1 MPRKNRPDSTREERR
16 RRATRRRRHGAR
28 QDQADGPPVDLAHAD
43 PIPGAR
49 GGQAAE
55 GRLLGVDFG
64 ERRVGLALSDSAG
77 LIAQGLETIEV
88 KSTGESLASI
98 AAIAEAEEVVE
109 IVLGLPVNMDGTKG
123 EMAGKVEA
131 FASLLQDRVSCAV
144 RTWDERMTSISA
156 RRAMHEMGMETRGN
170 KGSLDRIAATLL
182 LQNYLDYRRRA
193 ADETEPLD

>member
-1 MPRKNRPDSTREERR
+1 M
-16 RRATRRRRHGAR
+16 
-28 QDQADGPPVDLAHAD
+28 
-43 PIPGAR
+43 
-49 GGQAAE
+49 
-55 GRLLGVDFG
+55 LGVDFG

-131 FASLLQDRVSCAV
+131 FAGLLQDRVSCAV

-193 ADETEPLD
+193 ADETESLD

>member
-1 MPRKNRPDSTREERR
+1 MPQN
-16 RRATRRRRHGAR
+16 
-28 QDQADGPPVDLAHAD
+28 QADGIPGDLAHAG
-43 PIPGAR
+43 PVPGA
-49 GGQAAE
+49 GGGSGQAAE

-88 KSTGESLASI
+88 HSAGESVESI
-98 AAIAEAEEVVE
+98 AAIAEAEQVLE

-131 FASLLQDRVSCAV
+131 FAGLLQDRVSCAV

-170 KGSLDRIAATLL
+170 KGRLDRIAATLL

>member
-16 RRATRRRRHGAR
+16 RRATRRRRHRTR
-28 QDQADGPPVDLAHAD
+28 QDQADGPPVDLTHAD

-88 KSTGESLASI
+88 KSTGESLESI
-98 AAIAEAEEVVE
+98 VAIAEVERVLE

-131 FASLLQDRVSCAV
+131 FAGLLQDRVSCAV

-156 RRAMHEMGMETRGN
+156 RRAMHEMDMETRGN